1 MLDIETMEFLK
12 KLFRPI
18 YFLVYRLRGY
28 PGIEVVST
36 EITEIINEY
45 DDVFTYKLTKPQG
58 LHLHAG
64 YYAHVIAPNSHIN
77 NHDVQDMS
85 LATAPHEDHL
95 MITMDTQS
103 NTRYKRKFKNASIGD
118 HVNMYSIKGDFTNDH
133 LNDCD
138 RTVYIAGGIGI
149 TAIRSLICN
158 KIDKEW
164 RLIYA
169 GKGYCYQDLWNDNAS
184 KVSLVKR
191 DTLYST
197 ISEELQGETNF
208 YICGSGSF
216 VEDVQQFLSN
226 NNVDSSRIK
235 AEGFGG

>member
-12 KLFRPI
+12 KLIRPI

-216 VEDVQQFLSN
+216 VEVVQQFLSN

>member
-1 MLDIETMEFLK
+1 MLDIEIMEFLK
-12 KLFRPI
+12 KLIRPI
-18 YFLVYRLRGY
+18 YFWVYRMRGY
-28 PGIEVVST
+28 PGIKVVST

-45 DDVFTYKLTKPQG
+45 SDVFTYKLTKPQG

-103 NTRYKRKFKNASIGD
+103 NTRYKRKFKNAKVGD
-118 HVNMYSIKGDFTNDH
+118 RVDMYSIKGDFTNDQ
-133 LNDCD
+133 LNDSD
-138 RTVYIAGGIGI
+138 KTVYIAGGIGI
-149 TAIRSLICN
+149 TAIRSLIFN
-158 KIDKEW
+158 KIDENW

-169 GKGYCYQDLWNDNAS
+169 GKGYCYQDFWNDNAS

-191 DTLYST
+191 DTLYPT
-197 ISEELQGETNF
+197 ISEELRPDTHF
-208 YICGSGSF
+208 YVCGSGSF
-216 VEDVQQFLSN
+216 VEDVQRYLN
-226 NNVDSSRIK
+226 DNNVDSNRIK

>member
-1 MLDIETMEFLK
+1 MLDIEIMEFLK
-12 KLFRPI
+12 KLIRPV
-18 YFLVYRLRGY
+18 YFWVYRMRGY
-28 PGIEVVST
+28 PGINIVST

-45 DDVFTYKLTKPQG
+45 SDVFTYKLTKPQG

-64 YYAHVIAPNSHIN
+64 YYAHVIAPNSYIN

-85 LATAPHEDHL
+85 LATAPHEDYL

-103 NTRYKRKFKNASIGD
+103 NTRYKRKFKNAKVGD
-118 HVNMYSIKGDFTNDH
+118 RVDMYSIKGDFTNDQ
-133 LNDCD
+133 LNDTD
-138 RTVYIAGGIGI
+138 KTVYIAGGVGI
-149 TAIRSLICN
+149 TAIRSLILN
-158 KIDKEW
+158 KIDKNW

-191 DTLYST
+191 NTLYPT
-197 ISEELQGETNF
+197 ISEELRPETNF
-208 YICGSGSF
+208 YVCGSGSF
-216 VEDVQQFLSN
+216 VEDVQRYLN
-226 NNVDSSRIK
+226 DKNVDSSRIK

>member
-1 MLDIETMEFLK
+1 MLDIETIEFLK
-12 KLFRPI
+12 KLIRPI

-64 YYAHVIAPNSHIN
+64 YYAHVIAPNSYIN

>member
-12 KLFRPI
+12 KLIRPI

-169 GKGYCYQDLWNDNAS
+169 GKGYCYQDLWNENAS

-216 VEDVQQFLSN
+216 VEVVQQFLSN

>member
-12 KLFRPI
+12 KLIRPI

-226 NNVDSSRIK
+226 NNVDSIRIK

>member
-12 KLFRPI
+12 KLIRPI

-95 MITMDTQS
+95 MITMDTQA
-103 NTRYKRKFKNASIGD
+103 NTRYKRKFKTASIGD